1 MNMRMLIG
9 VLMFGWGLT
18 VSAQPSNLNPHP
30 STLKSQ
36 TSNLNSQTS
45 YNSFF
50 LEAVCQREKGNH
62 DAAFDLLQHCVTMNP
77 EAAEA
82 WFFLAQYYGTMKQQ
96 DKMLDCLVKAY
107 ELSPTNATYTET
119 LAQAYVSI
127 QRYDEAIGVFE
138 QLVEREPDRDDV
150 LGMLFELYNRS
161 DQLDKAVDALERIE
175 ALDGKNE
182 RLTMAKSELFTRQG
196 NKKAAIAEM
205 KSLADQYPNDLN
217 YRVMYGDAL
226 LQNDQ
231 KQQALAVYQEVLKE
245 EPQNVPALLSM
256 VGYYAAE
263 GDTEK
268 ADEMNER
275 LLLNEDVETDTRLE
289 IMRREVMNDLQNQ
302 GDSTR
307 ILRLFHKVLSM
318 PDPEPDMALMCA
330 TYMKL
335 REMPKDS
342 INSMYEL
349 VLNMVPD
356 NAYARLQ
363 LVADAWDREDLDR
376 VVELCKAA
384 RQYNPDDMAF
394 YYYQGFA
401 YYRQDDIDHALD
413 AFQNGV
419 SVITSESNPDLAS
432 DFYEV
437 MGELLYKKGKVREA
451 FAAYD
456 SCLVWKA
463 DRINCLNNYAYYLS
477 ELDEQLEKAEQM
489 SFKTIKAEPENAT
502 YLDTYAWIL
511 FKQGRYAEA
520 KIYIDQTLKYDPD
533 ASAVLLEHAG
543 DIYAKCGEMAQAV
556 SYWEQSL
563 AKASDDSEIKAERRE
578 LLIRK
583 IKLKKY
589 IRK

>member
-1 MNMRMLIG
+1 MKKALLLLVIANWALG
-9 VLMFGWGLT
+9 CLAQSSVSSTHHSPLT
-18 VSAQPSNLNPHP
+18 THYSL
-30 STLKSQ
+30 
-36 TSNLNSQTS
+36 
-45 YNSFF
+45 FF

-62 DAAFDLLQHCVTMNP
+62 DAAFDLLQHCVTLNP
-77 EAAEA
+77 KAAEA
-82 WFFLAQYYGTMKQQ
+82 WYFLAQYYGSMKQQ

-107 ELSPTNATYTET
+107 ELSPSNATYTET

-289 IMRREVMNDLQNQ
+289 IMRREVMNDLQSQ

-489 SFKTIKAEPENAT
+489 SYKTIKAEPENAT

-520 KIYIDQTLKYDPD
+520 KIYIDQTLQYDPD

-543 DIYAKCGEMAQAV
+543 DIYAKCGEMTQAV

-583 IKLKKY
+583 IKSKKY

>member
-1 MNMRMLIG
+1 M
-9 VLMFGWGLT
+9 
-18 VSAQPSNLNPHP
+18 
-30 STLKSQ
+30 
-36 TSNLNSQTS
+36 
-45 YNSFF
+45 
-50 LEAVCQREKGNH
+50 
-62 DAAFDLLQHCVTMNP
+62 
-77 EAAEA
+77 
-82 WFFLAQYYGTMKQQ
+82 
-96 DKMLDCLVKAY
+96 
-107 ELSPTNATYTET
+107 
-119 LAQAYVSI
+119 
-127 QRYDEAIGVFE
+127 
-138 QLVEREPDRDDV
+138 EREPDRDDV

-289 IMRREVMNDLQNQ
+289 IMRREVMNDLQSQ

-463 DRINCLNNYAYYLS
+463 DRIN
-477 ELDEQLEKAEQM
+477 
-489 SFKTIKAEPENAT
+489 
-502 YLDTYAWIL
+502 
-511 FKQGRYAEA
+511 
-520 KIYIDQTLKYDPD
+520 
-533 ASAVLLEHAG
+533 
-543 DIYAKCGEMAQAV
+543 
-556 SYWEQSL
+556 
-563 AKASDDSEIKAERRE
+563 
-578 LLIRK
+578 
-583 IKLKKY
+583 
-589 IRK
+589 

>member
-1 MNMRMLIG
+1 MKMRVLIWM
-9 VLMFGWGLT
+9 LMFGWSLM
-18 VSAQPSNLNPHP
+18 VSAQPSTP
-30 STLKSQ
+30 STLNPQPS
-36 TSNLNSQTS
+36 TLNPQR
-45 YNSFF
+45 YQSFF
-50 LEAVCQREKGNH
+50 LEAICQREKGNH
-62 DAAFDLLQHCVTMNP
+62 DAAFDLLQHCVTLNP

-82 WFFLAQYYGTMKQQ
+82 WYFLAQYYGSMKQQ

-107 ELSPTNATYTET
+107 ELSPSNATYTET

-127 QRYDEAIGVFE
+127 QRYDEAIRVFE

-150 LGMLFELYNRS
+150 LGMLYELYNRS

-289 IMRREVMNDLQNQ
+289 IMRREVMNDLQSQ

-489 SFKTIKAEPENAT
+489 SYKTIKAEPENAT

-520 KIYIDQTLKYDPD
+520 KIYIDQTLQYDPD

-543 DIYAKCGEMAQAV
+543 DIYAKCGEMTQAV

-583 IKLKKY
+583 IKSKKY

>member
-1 MNMRMLIG
+1 MKKALLLLVIANWALG
-9 VLMFGWGLT
+9 CLAQSSVSSTHHSPLT
-18 VSAQPSNLNPHP
+18 THYSL
-30 STLKSQ
+30 
-36 TSNLNSQTS
+36 
-45 YNSFF
+45 FF

-62 DAAFDLLQHCVTMNP
+62 DAAFDLLQHCVTLNP

-82 WFFLAQYYGTMKQQ
+82 WYFLAQYYGSMKQQ

-107 ELSPTNATYTET
+107 ELSPSNATYTET

-256 VGYYAAE
+256 VSSYAAE

-289 IMRREVMNDLQNQ
+289 IMRREVMNDLQSQ

-520 KIYIDQTLKYDPD
+520 KIYIDQTLQYDPD

-543 DIYAKCGEMAQAV
+543 DIYAKCGEMTQAV

-583 IKLKKY
+583 IKSKKY

>member
-1 MNMRMLIG
+1 MKKALLLLVIANWALG
-9 VLMFGWGLT
+9 CLAQSSVSSTHHSPLT
-18 VSAQPSNLNPHP
+18 THYSL
-30 STLKSQ
+30 
-36 TSNLNSQTS
+36 
-45 YNSFF
+45 FF
-50 LEAVCQREKGNH
+50 LEAVCQRGKGNH
-62 DAAFDLLQHCVTMNP
+62 DAAFDLLQHCVTLNP

-82 WFFLAQYYGTMKQQ
+82 WYFLAQYYGSMKQQ

-107 ELSPTNATYTET
+107 ELSPSNATYTET

-289 IMRREVMNDLQNQ
+289 IMRREVMNDLQSQ

-520 KIYIDQTLKYDPD
+520 KIYIDQTLQYDPD

-583 IKLKKY
+583 IKSKKY

>member
-1 MNMRMLIG
+1 
-9 VLMFGWGLT
+9 MFGWSLM
-18 VSAQPSNLNPHP
+18 VSAQPSTP
-30 STLKSQ
+30 STLNPQPS
-36 TSNLNSQTS
+36 TLNPQR
-45 YNSFF
+45 YQSFF
-50 LEAVCQREKGNH
+50 LEAICQREKGNH
-62 DAAFDLLQHCVTMNP
+62 DAAFDLLQHCVTLNP

-82 WFFLAQYYGTMKQQ
+82 WYFLAQYYGSMKQQ

-107 ELSPTNATYTET
+107 ELSPSNATYTET

-127 QRYDEAIGVFE
+127 QRYDEAIRVFE

-150 LGMLFELYNRS
+150 LGMLYELYNRS

-289 IMRREVMNDLQNQ
+289 IMRREVMNDLQSQ

-489 SFKTIKAEPENAT
+489 SYKTIKAEPENAT

-520 KIYIDQTLKYDPD
+520 KIYIDQTLQYDPD

-543 DIYAKCGEMAQAV
+543 DIYAKCGEMTQAV

-583 IKLKKY
+583 IKSKKY

>member
-1 MNMRMLIG
+1 
-9 VLMFGWGLT
+9 MFGWSLT
-18 VSAQPSNLNPHP
+18 VSAQSSTLNAQP
-30 STLKSQ
+30 STLNAQPS
-36 TSNLNSQTS
+36 TFNL
-45 YNSFF
+45 YF
-50 LEAVCQREKGNH
+50 LEAICQREKGNH
-62 DAAFDLLQHCVTMNP
+62 DAAFDLLQHCVALNP

-82 WFFLAQYYGTMKQQ
+82 WYFLAQYYGSMKHQ

-107 ELSPTNATYTET
+107 ELSPSNATYTET

-138 QLVEREPDRDDV
+138 QLVTREPDRDDV
-150 LGMLFELYNRS
+150 LGMLYELYNRS
-161 DQLDKAVDALERIE
+161 DQLEKAVDALERIE
-175 ALDGKNE
+175 ALDGKSE
-182 RLTMAKSELFTRQG
+182 RLTVAKSELFTRLG
-196 NKKAAIAEM
+196 NQKAAIAEM

-231 KQQALAVYQEVLKE
+231 KAQALAVYEEVLRE
-245 EPQNVPALLSM
+245 EPRNVPALLSM
-256 VGYYAAE
+256 VGYYASE
-263 GDTEK
+263 GDTLR
-268 ADEMNER
+268 ADQMNER
-275 LLLNEDVETDTRLE
+275 LLLNEDVEADTRLE
-289 IMRREVMNDLQNQ
+289 IMRREVMNDLQSQ

-318 PDPEPDMALMCA
+318 PEPEPDMALMCA

-335 REMPKDS
+335 REMPGDS
-342 INSMYEL
+342 INGMYEQ
-349 VLNMVPD
+349 VLRMAPD

-363 LVADAWDREDLDR
+363 LVADAWNREELDR
-376 VVELCKAA
+376 VIDLCKAA

-437 MGELLYKKGKVREA
+437 MGELLYKKGRVREA

-477 ELDEQLEKAEQM
+477 ELDEQLEKAERM

-520 KIYIDQTLKYDPD
+520 KIYIDQTLQYDPD

-543 DIYAKCGEMAQAV
+543 DIYAKCGDMAQAV

-563 AKASDDSEIKAERRE
+563 AKASDDSEIKAERRQ
-578 LLIRK
+578 LLIKK
-583 IKLKKY
+583 IKSKKY

>member
-1 MNMRMLIG
+1 MKKALLLLVIANWALG
-9 VLMFGWGLT
+9 CLAQSSVSSTHHSPLT
-18 VSAQPSNLNPHP
+18 THYSL
-30 STLKSQ
+30 
-36 TSNLNSQTS
+36 
-45 YNSFF
+45 FF

-62 DAAFDLLQHCVTMNP
+62 DAAFDLLQHCVTLNP

-82 WFFLAQYYGTMKQQ
+82 WYFLAQYYGSMKQQ

-107 ELSPTNATYTET
+107 ELSPSNATYTET

-289 IMRREVMNDLQNQ
+289 IMRREVMNDLQSQ

-520 KIYIDQTLKYDPD
+520 KIYIDQTLQYDPD

-543 DIYAKCGEMAQAV
+543 DIYAKCGEMTQAV

-583 IKLKKY
+583 IKSKKY

>member
-1 MNMRMLIG
+1 MKIRVLIG
-9 VLMFGWGLT
+9 VLMFGWSLT
-18 VSAQPSNLNPHP
+18 ASAQPSTVNPQR
-30 STLKSQ
+30 STLDPQ
-36 TSNLNSQTS
+36 PS

-50 LEAVCQREKGNH
+50 LEAVCQRGKGNH
-62 DAAFDLLQHCVTMNP
+62 DAAFDLLQHCVTLNP
-77 EAAEA
+77 KAAEA
-82 WFFLAQYYGTMKQQ
+82 WYFLAQYYGSMKQQ

-107 ELSPTNATYTET
+107 ELSPSNATYTET

-289 IMRREVMNDLQNQ
+289 IMRREVMNDLQSQ

-520 KIYIDQTLKYDPD
+520 KIYIDQTLQYDPD

-583 IKLKKY
+583 IKSKKY

>member
-1 MNMRMLIG
+1 MKKALLLLVIANWALG
-9 VLMFGWGLT
+9 CLAQSSVSSTHHSPLT
-18 VSAQPSNLNPHP
+18 THYSL
-30 STLKSQ
+30 
-36 TSNLNSQTS
+36 
-45 YNSFF
+45 FF

-62 DAAFDLLQHCVTMNP
+62 DAAFDLLQHCVTLNP
-77 EAAEA
+77 KAAEA
-82 WFFLAQYYGTMKQQ
+82 WYFLAQYYGSMKQQ

-107 ELSPTNATYTET
+107 ELSPSNATYTET

-289 IMRREVMNDLQNQ
+289 IMRREVMNDLQSQ

-520 KIYIDQTLKYDPD
+520 KIYIDQTLQYDPD

-543 DIYAKCGEMAQAV
+543 DIYAKCGEMTQAV

-583 IKLKKY
+583 IKSKKY

>member
-1 MNMRMLIG
+1 MKKALLLLVIANWALG
-9 VLMFGWGLT
+9 CLAQSS
-18 VSAQPSNLNPHP
+18 VSSSPHSP
-30 STLKSQ
+30 LPTHYSL
-36 TSNLNSQTS
+36 
-45 YNSFF
+45 FF

-62 DAAFDLLQHCVTMNP
+62 DAAFDLLQHCVTLNP

-82 WFFLAQYYGTMKQQ
+82 WYFLAQYYGSMKQQ

-107 ELSPTNATYTET
+107 ELSPANATYTET

-127 QRYDEAIGVFE
+127 QRYDEAIRVFE

-289 IMRREVMNDLQNQ
+289 IMRREVMNDLQSQ

-401 YYRQDDIDHALD
+401 YYRQDDVDHALD

-520 KIYIDQTLKYDPD
+520 KIYIDQTLQYDPD

-583 IKLKKY
+583 IKSKKY

>member
-1 MNMRMLIG
+1 MKKALLLLVIANWALG
-9 VLMFGWGLT
+9 CLAQSS
-18 VSAQPSNLNPHP
+18 VSSSPHSP
-30 STLKSQ
+30 LPTHYSL
-36 TSNLNSQTS
+36 
-45 YNSFF
+45 FF

-62 DAAFDLLQHCVTMNP
+62 DAAFDLLQHCVTLNP

-82 WFFLAQYYGTMKQQ
+82 WYFLAQYYGSMKQQ

-107 ELSPTNATYTET
+107 ELCPSNATYTET

-289 IMRREVMNDLQNQ
+289 IMRREVMNDLQSQ

-520 KIYIDQTLKYDPD
+520 KIYIDQTLQYDPD

-543 DIYAKCGEMAQAV
+543 DIYAKCGEMTQAV

-583 IKLKKY
+583 IKSKKY

>member
-1 MNMRMLIG
+1 
-9 VLMFGWGLT
+9 MF
-18 VSAQPSNLNPHP
+18 
-30 STLKSQ
+30 
-36 TSNLNSQTS
+36 
-45 YNSFF
+45 
-50 LEAVCQREKGNH
+50 
-62 DAAFDLLQHCVTMNP
+62 
-77 EAAEA
+77 
-82 WFFLAQYYGTMKQQ
+82 
-96 DKMLDCLVKAY
+96 
-107 ELSPTNATYTET
+107 
-119 LAQAYVSI
+119 
-127 QRYDEAIGVFE
+127 
-138 QLVEREPDRDDV
+138 
-150 LGMLFELYNRS
+150 
-161 DQLDKAVDALERIE
+161 
-175 ALDGKNE
+175 
-182 RLTMAKSELFTRQG
+182 
-196 NKKAAIAEM
+196 
-205 KSLADQYPNDLN
+205 
-217 YRVMYGDAL
+217 
-226 LQNDQ
+226 
-231 KQQALAVYQEVLKE
+231 
-245 EPQNVPALLSM
+245 
-256 VGYYAAE
+256 
-263 GDTEK
+263 
-268 ADEMNER
+268 
-275 LLLNEDVETDTRLE
+275 
-289 IMRREVMNDLQNQ
+289 
-302 GDSTR
+302 
-307 ILRLFHKVLSM
+307 
-318 PDPEPDMALMCA
+318 
-330 TYMKL
+330 
-335 REMPKDS
+335 S

-520 KIYIDQTLKYDPD
+520 KIYIDQTLQYDPD

>member
-1 MNMRMLIG
+1 MKKALLLLVIANWALG
-9 VLMFGWGLT
+9 CLAQSSVSSTHHSPLT
-18 VSAQPSNLNPHP
+18 THYSL
-30 STLKSQ
+30 
-36 TSNLNSQTS
+36 
-45 YNSFF
+45 FF

-62 DAAFDLLQHCVTMNP
+62 DAAFDLLQHCVTLNP

-82 WFFLAQYYGTMKQQ
+82 WYFLAQYYGSMKQQ

-107 ELSPTNATYTET
+107 ELSPSNATYTET

-289 IMRREVMNDLQNQ
+289 IMRREVMNDLQSQ

-520 KIYIDQTLKYDPD
+520 KIYIDQTLQYDPD
-533 ASAVLLEHAG
+533 PSAVLLEHAG

-583 IKLKKY
+583 IKSKKY

>member
-1 MNMRMLIG
+1 MKMRVLIWM
-9 VLMFGWGLT
+9 LMFGWSLT
-18 VSAQPSNLNPHP
+18 VSAQPSTP
-30 STLKSQ
+30 STLNPQPS
-36 TSNLNSQTS
+36 TLNPQR
-45 YNSFF
+45 YQSFF
-50 LEAVCQREKGNH
+50 LDAICQREKGNH
-62 DAAFDLLQHCVTMNP
+62 DAAFDLLQHCVTLNP
-77 EAAEA
+77 KAAEA
-82 WFFLAQYYGTMKQQ
+82 WYFLAQYYGSMKQQ

-107 ELSPTNATYTET
+107 ELSPANATYTET

-150 LGMLFELYNRS
+150 LGMLYELYNRS

-289 IMRREVMNDLQNQ
+289 IMRREVMNDLQSQ

-489 SFKTIKAEPENAT
+489 SYKTIKAEPENAT

-520 KIYIDQTLKYDPD
+520 KIYIDQTLQYDPD

-543 DIYAKCGEMAQAV
+543 DIYAKCGEMTQAV

-583 IKLKKY
+583 IKSKKY

>member
-1 MNMRMLIG
+1 MKKALLLLVIANWALG
-9 VLMFGWGLT
+9 CLAQSS
-18 VSAQPSNLNPHP
+18 VSSSPHSP
-30 STLKSQ
+30 LPTHYSL
-36 TSNLNSQTS
+36 
-45 YNSFF
+45 FF

-62 DAAFDLLQHCVTMNP
+62 DAAFDLLQHCVTLNP

-82 WFFLAQYYGTMKQQ
+82 WYFLAQYYGSMKQQ

-107 ELSPTNATYTET
+107 ELSPSNATYTET

-289 IMRREVMNDLQNQ
+289 IMRREVMNDLQSQ

-520 KIYIDQTLKYDPD
+520 KIYIDQTLQYDPD

-583 IKLKKY
+583 IKSKKY

>member
-1 MNMRMLIG
+1 ML
-9 VLMFGWGLT
+9 GWSLT
-18 VSAQPSNLNPHP
+18 VSAQPSNLNPQP
-30 STLKSQ
+30 SDLNPQ
-36 TSNLNSQTS
+36 PSNLKSQTS

-62 DAAFDLLQHCVTMNP
+62 DAAFDLLQHCVTLNP

-583 IKLKKY
+583 IKSKKY

>member
-1 MNMRMLIG
+1 MKKALLLLVIANWALG
-9 VLMFGWGLT
+9 CLAQSLVSSTHHSPLT
-18 VSAQPSNLNPHP
+18 THYSL
-30 STLKSQ
+30 
-36 TSNLNSQTS
+36 
-45 YNSFF
+45 FF

-62 DAAFDLLQHCVTMNP
+62 DAAFDLLQHCVTLNP

-82 WFFLAQYYGTMKQQ
+82 WYFLAQYYGSMKQQ

-107 ELSPTNATYTET
+107 ELSPSNATYTET

-182 RLTMAKSELFTRQG
+182 RLTMAKSELFTRLG

-289 IMRREVMNDLQNQ
+289 IMRREVMNDLQSQ

-520 KIYIDQTLKYDPD
+520 KIYIDQTLQYDPD

-543 DIYAKCGEMAQAV
+543 DIYAKCGEMTQAV

-583 IKLKKY
+583 IKSKKY

>member
-1 MNMRMLIG
+1 MKKALFLLVIANWALG
-9 VLMFGWGLT
+9 CLAQSS
-18 VSAQPSNLNPHP
+18 VSSSPHSP
-30 STLKSQ
+30 LPTHYSL
-36 TSNLNSQTS
+36 
-45 YNSFF
+45 FF
-50 LEAVCQREKGNH
+50 LEAVCQRGKGNH
-62 DAAFDLLQHCVTMNP
+62 DAAFDLLQHCVTLNP
-77 EAAEA
+77 KAAEA
-82 WFFLAQYYGTMKQQ
+82 WYFLAQYYGSMKQQ

-107 ELSPTNATYTET
+107 ELSPSNATYTET

-231 KQQALAVYQEVLKE
+231 KQQALAVYQEVIKE

-289 IMRREVMNDLQNQ
+289 IMRREVMNDLQSQ

-520 KIYIDQTLKYDPD
+520 KIYIDQTLQYDPD

-583 IKLKKY
+583 IKSKKY

>member
-1 MNMRMLIG
+1 MKKALLLLVIANWALG
-9 VLMFGWGLT
+9 CLAQSSVSSTHHSPLT
-18 VSAQPSNLNPHP
+18 THYSL
-30 STLKSQ
+30 
-36 TSNLNSQTS
+36 
-45 YNSFF
+45 FF

-62 DAAFDLLQHCVTMNP
+62 DAAFDLLQHCVTLNP

-82 WFFLAQYYGTMKQQ
+82 WYFLAQYYGSMKQQ

-107 ELSPTNATYTET
+107 ELSPSNATYTET

-256 VGYYAAE
+256 VSYYAAE

-289 IMRREVMNDLQNQ
+289 IMRREVMNDLQSQ

-520 KIYIDQTLKYDPD
+520 KIYIDQTLQYDPD

-543 DIYAKCGEMAQAV
+543 DIYAKCGEMTQAV

-583 IKLKKY
+583 IKSKKY

>member
-1 MNMRMLIG
+1 MKKALLLLVIANWALG
-9 VLMFGWGLT
+9 CLAQSS
-18 VSAQPSNLNPHP
+18 VSSSPHSP
-30 STLKSQ
+30 LPTHYSL
-36 TSNLNSQTS
+36 
-45 YNSFF
+45 FF
-50 LEAVCQREKGNH
+50 LEAVCQRGKGNH
-62 DAAFDLLQHCVTMNP
+62 DAAFDLLQHCVTLNP

-82 WFFLAQYYGTMKQQ
+82 WYFLAQYYGSMKQQ

-107 ELSPTNATYTET
+107 ELSPSNATYTET

-289 IMRREVMNDLQNQ
+289 IMRREVMNDLQSQ

-520 KIYIDQTLKYDPD
+520 KIYIDQTLQYDPD

-583 IKLKKY
+583 IKSKKY

>member
-1 MNMRMLIG
+1 MKKALLLLVIANWALG
-9 VLMFGWGLT
+9 CLAQSSVSSTHHSPLT
-18 VSAQPSNLNPHP
+18 THYSL
-30 STLKSQ
+30 
-36 TSNLNSQTS
+36 
-45 YNSFF
+45 FF

-62 DAAFDLLQHCVTMNP
+62 DAAFDLLQHCVTLNP

-82 WFFLAQYYGTMKQQ
+82 WYFLAQYYGSMKQQ

-107 ELSPTNATYTET
+107 ELSPSNATYTET

-161 DQLDKAVDALERIE
+161 DQLGKAVDALERIE

-289 IMRREVMNDLQNQ
+289 IMRREVMNDLQSQ

-376 VVELCKAA
+376 VVDLCKAA

-520 KIYIDQTLKYDPD
+520 KIYIDQTLQYDPD

-543 DIYAKCGEMAQAV
+543 DIYAKCGEMTQAV
-556 SYWEQSL
+556 SYLEQSL

-583 IKLKKY
+583 IKSKKY

>member
-1 MNMRMLIG
+1 MIANWALG
-9 VLMFGWGLT
+9 CLAQSS
-18 VSAQPSNLNPHP
+18 VS
-30 STLKSQ
+30 STHHSPLPTHYS
-36 TSNLNSQTS
+36 L
-45 YNSFF
+45 FF

-62 DAAFDLLQHCVTMNP
+62 DAAFDLLQHCVTLNP

-82 WFFLAQYYGTMKQQ
+82 WYFLAQYYGSMKQQ

-107 ELSPTNATYTET
+107 ELSPSNATYTET

-289 IMRREVMNDLQNQ
+289 IMRREVMNDLQSQ

-520 KIYIDQTLKYDPD
+520 KIYIDQTLQYDPD

-543 DIYAKCGEMAQAV
+543 DIYAKCGEMTQAV

-583 IKLKKY
+583 IKSKKY

>member
-1 MNMRMLIG
+1 MKKALLLLVIANWALG
-9 VLMFGWGLT
+9 CLAQSSVSSTHHSPLT
-18 VSAQPSNLNPHP
+18 THYSL
-30 STLKSQ
+30 
-36 TSNLNSQTS
+36 
-45 YNSFF
+45 FF

-62 DAAFDLLQHCVTMNP
+62 DAAFDLLQHCVTLNP

-82 WFFLAQYYGTMKQQ
+82 WYFLAQYYGSMKQQ

-107 ELSPTNATYTET
+107 ELSPSNATYTET

-231 KQQALAVYQEVLKE
+231 KQQALAIYQEVLKE

-289 IMRREVMNDLQNQ
+289 IMRREVMNDLQSQ

-520 KIYIDQTLKYDPD
+520 KIYIDQTLQYDPD

-583 IKLKKY
+583 IKSKKY

>member
-1 MNMRMLIG
+1 M
-9 VLMFGWGLT
+9 LMFGWSLT
-18 VSAQPSNLNPHP
+18 VSAQPSTP
-30 STLKSQ
+30 STLNPQPS
-36 TSNLNSQTS
+36 TLNPQR
-45 YNSFF
+45 YQSFF
-50 LEAVCQREKGNH
+50 LDAICQREKGNH
-62 DAAFDLLQHCVTMNP
+62 DAAFDLLQHCVTLNP
-77 EAAEA
+77 KAAEA
-82 WFFLAQYYGTMKQQ
+82 WYFLAQYYGSMKQQ

-107 ELSPTNATYTET
+107 ELSPANATYTET

-150 LGMLFELYNRS
+150 LGMLYELYNRS

-289 IMRREVMNDLQNQ
+289 IMRREVMNDLQSQ

-489 SFKTIKAEPENAT
+489 SYKTIKAEPENAT

-520 KIYIDQTLKYDPD
+520 KIYIDQTLQYDPD

-543 DIYAKCGEMAQAV
+543 DIYAKCGEMTQAV

-583 IKLKKY
+583 IKSKKY

>member
-1 MNMRMLIG
+1 
-9 VLMFGWGLT
+9 MFGWGLT
-18 VSAQPSNLNPHP
+18 VSAQPSNLNPQP
-30 STLKSQ
+30 SDLNPQ
-36 TSNLNSQTS
+36 PSNLKSQTS

-62 DAAFDLLQHCVTMNP
+62 DAAFDLLQHCVTLNP

-583 IKLKKY
+583 IKSKKY